1 MSMVEA
7 GKRRSEASREKLLAA
22 AEAVFAENGF
32 DGARIDV
39 IAEHAGLNKTLI
51 FRYFGDK
58 VGLYM
63 AVIRRADRDSAA
75 LQERLLRP
83 FLDETLV
90 ADGRK
95 VRALFIEALRSV
107 FEFLREHPLLMRILV
122 WEHAEGWQTLA
133 QSFSL
138 PDLEDLVRIRNALAE
153 IQRAGWLRTD
163 IDPLLLLIIIEQL
176 FWSYLTSLPFYQ
188 MLSAGQDL
196 FSAEALVQAREALI
210 EMIVGGILVD
220 QEDTRADH

>member
-1 MSMVEA
+1 MAES

-39 IAEHAGLNKTLI
+39 IAERAGLNKTLI

-63 AVIRRADRDSAA
+63 AVIRRTRRDTAV

-107 FEFLREHPLLMRILV
+107 FEILREHPLLLRILV
-122 WEHAEGWQTLA
+122 WEHAEGWHTFA

-138 PDLEDLVRIRNALAE
+138 PDLEDLVRIRNALAD

-163 IDPLLLLIIIEQL
+163 IDPLLLLIIIEQM

-210 EMIVGGILVD
+210 AMIVGGILVD
-220 QEDTRADH
+220 PQDTRADH